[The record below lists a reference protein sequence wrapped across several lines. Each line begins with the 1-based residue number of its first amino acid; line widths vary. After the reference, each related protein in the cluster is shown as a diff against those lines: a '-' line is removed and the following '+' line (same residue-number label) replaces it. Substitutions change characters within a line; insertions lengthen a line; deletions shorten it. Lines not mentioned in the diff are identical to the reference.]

1 MRHALVPANLSRP
14 DPQAASRGLLR
25 PAGLAGGG
33 SPTDPPTSSRGL
45 HRPPQGL
52 PKRTLPRHKTL
63 PPGGRSGI
71 ECL

>member
-45 HRPPQGL
+45 HRPPKGS
-52 PKRTLPRHKTL
+52 PRGRCPATKPF
-63 PPGGRSGI
+63 PPGAGPG
-71 ECL
+71 